1 MNPNMSG
8 SEKSAGNNTQILRNT
23 EPVSA
28 HAVSIRVSAFWADK
42 ISLWFKQLE
51 AQFMI
56 AGITREAT
64 KFGYVVAHLEPKYVM
79 EVEDIIDSPPENS
92 QYEALKAALIKRL
105 SDSSSMRVRKLLEGE
120 EIGDRTPSQFLRN
133 LRNLAGTSVNEEK
146 GRIAVV
152 SQDSAI
158 TALKEELVQL
168 IKLEISAINRV
179 HGRREKSHSRFRT
192 RSKSRRP
199 SQNRATVTT
208 SGNCWYREK
217 FGDKANKCREPC
229 SWNSGNEN
237 SHH

>member
-1 MNPNMSG
+1 MTPNMSE
-8 SEKSAGNNTQILRNT
+8 SEKSAGNNTQIPRNT

-28 HAVSIRVSAFWADK
+28 HAVSIRVPAFWSDK

>member
-1 MNPNMSG
+1 MSG

-79 EVEDIIDSPPENS
+79 EVEDIIDSPPENG
-92 QYEALKAALIKRL
+92 QYEALEAALIKRL

-120 EIGDRTPSQFLRN
+120 EIGDRTPSQFLRH
-133 LRNLAGTSVNEEK
+133 LDSTCFSWDAGKIVERV
-146 GRIAVV
+146 GRDI
-152 SQDSAI
+152 
-158 TALKEELVQL
+158 
-168 IKLEISAINRV
+168 
-179 HGRREKSHSRFRT
+179 
-192 RSKSRRP
+192 RP
-199 SQNRATVTT
+199 STRNTSGKRQNRGRFTGYRYHSSERRVCATHKVR
-208 SGNCWYREK
+208 N
-217 FGDKANKCREPC
+217 
-229 SWNSGNEN
+229 
-237 SHH
+237 